1 MPDFKSMSV
10 LDLQIW
16 YRRACERHGWRVL
29 KRGQTDRRIALQ
41 RCIDAYNT
49 EQELQRQDR
58 LMAKK
63 TKGAAAAEQANTDDS
78 ATSAESKAVTAQTA
92 AAAEEAEK
100 AKTAEAEKAK
110 GKRSKYSGTNLW
122 YVHETNKRQAGSWG
136 NKGMQII
143 IDQPGI
149 SYEDF
154 VKAGGR
160 TVDLAWD
167 VDRNNVVFSEDAMT
181 AARAE
186 LAAAAKA
193 TKDAADAE
201 AAAKAAKATTAKA
214 A

>member
-1 MPDFKSMSV
+1 MPDFKSMSI

-16 YRRACERHGWRVL
+16 YRRMCEKHGWRVL

-41 RCIDAYNT
+41 RCVDAYNVN
-49 EQELQRQDR
+49 QELERQDTI
-58 LMAKK
+58 MARKA
-63 TKGAAAAEQANTDDS
+63 KGAAPAAEQANTDDS
-78 ATSAESKAVTAQTA
+78 ATSAESKAQTA
-92 AAAEEAEK
+92 ETVNAAEK
-100 AKTAEAEKAK
+100 AEAEKPK

-167 VDRNNVVFSEDAMT
+167 VDRNNVVFSEDAMK
-181 AARAE
+181 AARAD
-186 LAAAAKA
+186 LAEAAKA
-193 TKDAADAE
+193 AKEAADAE
-201 AAAKAAKATTAKA
+201 AAAKAA
-214 A
+214 